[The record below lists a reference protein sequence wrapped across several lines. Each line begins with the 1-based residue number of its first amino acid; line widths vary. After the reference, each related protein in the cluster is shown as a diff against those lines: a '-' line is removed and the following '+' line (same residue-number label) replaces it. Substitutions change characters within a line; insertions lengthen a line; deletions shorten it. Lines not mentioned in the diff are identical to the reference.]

1 MSKYLFTSE
10 SVTEGHPDKACDAIS
25 DAILDHI
32 LSKDPE
38 AHVACETLAT
48 KGVVVVS
55 GEVRTNGSTEVEKV
69 VKPPKK
75 PIIKK
80 DFKNSLFES
89 FNKKKNIP
97 IKKDPV
103 TFTISV
109 DNGKLELEIKF
120 TVPI

>member
-1 MSKYLFTSE
+1 M
-10 SVTEGHPDKACDAIS
+10 
-25 DAILDHI
+25 
-32 LSKDPE
+32 
-38 AHVACETLAT
+38 
-48 KGVVVVS
+48 
-55 GEVRTNGSTEVEKV
+55 
-69 VKPPKK
+69 KPPKK

-103 TFTISV
+103 AFIISV
-109 DNGKLELEIKF
+109 DNGNLELEIKF

>member
-1 MSKYLFTSE
+1 M
-10 SVTEGHPDKACDAIS
+10 
-25 DAILDHI
+25 
-32 LSKDPE
+32 
-38 AHVACETLAT
+38 
-48 KGVVVVS
+48 
-55 GEVRTNGSTEVEKV
+55 
-69 VKPPKK
+69 KPPKK

-120 TVPI
+120 TVPIWYLSNEPIAPPIAILNTIKLFSFNFFSINNKYIIII

>member
-1 MSKYLFTSE
+1 M
-10 SVTEGHPDKACDAIS
+10 
-25 DAILDHI
+25 
-32 LSKDPE
+32 
-38 AHVACETLAT
+38 
-48 KGVVVVS
+48 
-55 GEVRTNGSTEVEKV
+55 
-69 VKPPKK
+69 KPPKK